1 MKSMILAGLIF
12 CSVSTFA
19 TETKMSNKKI
29 SEQIIA
35 VLGST
40 EVQDVLT
47 ASNSSWILR
56 QISYNE
62 PTKISPYQADVEIVL
77 LSYED
82 TGLKKCTINV
92 AIDARRNVIEN
103 VRKPF
108 CLEAK

>member
-12 CSVSTFA
+12 CSVSAFA
-19 TETKMSNKKI
+19 TETKMSNQKI

-35 VLGST
+35 VLGSKK
-40 EVQDVLT
+40 VQGVLT
-47 ASNSSWILR
+47 ASNSSGILR

-62 PTKISPYQADVEIVL
+62 PTKMYPDQADVEIVL

-92 AIDARRNVIEN
+92 AINAQSNVIGN
-103 VRKPF
+103 VGKPF
-108 CLEAK
+108 CVEAK